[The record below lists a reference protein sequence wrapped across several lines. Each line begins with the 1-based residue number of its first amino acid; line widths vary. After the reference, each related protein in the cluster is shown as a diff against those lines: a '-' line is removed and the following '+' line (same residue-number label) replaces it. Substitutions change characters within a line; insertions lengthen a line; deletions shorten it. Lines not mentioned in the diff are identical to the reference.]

1 MFLSCKPYLFNSS
14 AVNSN
19 FSSNNSGGVVDR
31 VNNNSSFAFYN
42 FSCNGVGSSS
52 FFSVLGFV
60 TAGYHAYTCEYSE
73 RKE

>member
-19 FSSNNSGGVVDR
+19 FSSNNSGGVAQR
-31 VNNNSSFAFYN
+31 VNCLSSYNLFNNS
-42 FSCNGVGSSS
+42 CGVGSSS
-52 FFSVLGFV
+52 IFSVLGFV
-60 TAGYHAYTCEYSE
+60 TAGNHAYTCEYSE